1 MEKDP
6 ELTFFHA
13 HTKIT
18 TIYRAAIDENSLRLT
33 EKISQNWK
41 DKEGYNETGKRD
53 RDECSQLHT
62 TG

>member
-6 ELTFFHA
+6 ELTFFHV

-33 EKISQNWK
+33 EKISQN
-41 DKEGYNETGKRD
+41 
-53 RDECSQLHT
+53 
-62 TG
+62 